1 MKNNCLNI
9 LIIEPYNSGSHA
21 AWGNG
26 YQNYSR
32 HNVEI
37 LGMEGRYWKWRMHG
51 GAVTLAKRFMKGGFK
66 PDLIFA
72 SDMLDLTTF
81 LALTRSKTADIP
93 IALYF
98 HENQLSYPWSPDDR
112 DVLNKRDSHYG
123 FINYSSA
130 LAADR
135 LFFNSGYHM
144 ESFLDE
150 VWRLLKNFPD
160 YNELDTVKNI
170 RNKSSILHLGLD
182 LKRLDEHRS
191 KGSQK
196 GEKPLILWNHRWE
209 YDKNPAD
216 FFRALYILQ
225 ERGLEFELA
234 ILGES
239 FRRKPEEFE
248 EARARLGDRIVHFG
262 YAEDFST
269 YASLLWKADIMPV
282 TSNQDFFGGSV
293 VEGIFCNNFPL
304 LPKRLAYPEH
314 IPEEFQEEFFYDD
327 FDDLLVRLERA
338 IISIKEIRSE
348 NETSSKGVSRFVKGY
363 RWEKMAP
370 RYDDMLSA
378 LSAGSKKL
386 YDS

>member
-1 MKNNCLNI
+1 MKSNILNI

-21 AWGNG
+21 AWAKG

-51 GAVTLAKRFMKGGFK
+51 GAVTLAKSFMEGDFK

-81 LALTRSKTADIP
+81 LALTRSRTADIP
-93 IALYF
+93 TALYF

-130 LAADR
+130 LAADK
-135 LFFNSGYHM
+135 LFFNSHYHM

-160 YNELDTVKNI
+160 YNELDTVRAI
-170 RNKSSILHLGLD
+170 RDKSNTLHLGLD
-182 LKRLDEHRS
+182 LKRLDGHRP
-191 KGSQK
+191 KNIQK

-216 FFRALYILQ
+216 FFKALQILA
-225 ERGLEFELA
+225 ERGIDFELA
-234 ILGES
+234 ILGEN
-239 FRRKPEEFE
+239 FRKKPDEFE
-248 EARARLGDRIVHFG
+248 EARKILGDRIIQFG
-262 YAEDFST
+262 YAEDFSS
-269 YASLLWKADIMPV
+269 YAALLWEADIMPV

-293 VEGIFCNNFPL
+293 VEGIYCNNFPL

-327 FDDLLVRLERA
+327 FDDLVNRLEQA
-338 IISIKEIRSE
+338 IINIDETRS
-348 NETSSKGVSRFVKGY
+348 KDVGRFVRGY
-363 RWEKMAP
+363 CWEEMAP
-370 RYDDMLSA
+370 VYDDLLSS
-378 LSAGSKKL
+378 LVT
-386 YDS
+386 D

>member
-1 MKNNCLNI
+1 MKNNI

-21 AWGNG
+21 AWAEG

-51 GAVTLAKRFMKGGFK
+51 GAVTLAKRFIEGDFK

-72 SDMLDLTTF
+72 SDMLDLSTF
-81 LALTRSKTADIP
+81 LALTRSRTAATP
-93 IALYF
+93 TALYF

-112 DVLNKRDSHYG
+112 DVIHKRDSHYG

-135 LFFNSGYHM
+135 LFFNSAYHM

-160 YNELDTVKNI
+160 YNELVTVKEM
-170 RNKSSILHLGLD
+170 RNKSSVLHLGLD
-182 LKRLDEHRS
+182 LKRLDGHRPES
-191 KGSQK
+191 IKKG
-196 GEKPLILWNHRWE
+196 GKPLILWNHRWE

-216 FFRALYILQ
+216 FFRALYIIA
-225 ERGLEFELA
+225 EKGLEFELA
-234 ILGES
+234 VLGEN
-239 FRRKPEEFE
+239 FRKKPAEFE
-248 EARARLGDRIVHFG
+248 EARERLGDRIVQFG
-262 YAEDFST
+262 YAEDFPS

-293 VEGIFCNNFPL
+293 VEGIYCNNFPL

-314 IPEEFQEEFFYDD
+314 IPEEFQEEFFYED
-327 FDDLLVRLERA
+327 FDDLVGRLEKA
-338 IISIKEIRSE
+338 IINIDDTRS
-348 NETSSKGVSRFVKGY
+348 KDVGRFVGGY
-363 RWEKMAP
+363 RWEEMAP
-370 RYDDMLSA
+370 RYDDLLKGLA
-378 LSAGSKKL
+378 LK
-386 YDS
+386 

>member
-1 MKNNCLNI
+1 MKSNILNI

-21 AWGNG
+21 AWAKG

-51 GAVTLAKRFMKGGFK
+51 GAVTLAKSFIEGNFK

-72 SDMLDLTTF
+72 SDMLDLTIF

-93 IALYF
+93 TALYF

-130 LAADR
+130 LAADK
-135 LFFNSGYHM
+135 LFFNSRYHM

-160 YNELDTVKNI
+160 YNELDTVRAI
-170 RNKSSILHLGLD
+170 RDKSNTLHLGLD

-191 KGSQK
+191 KNIQK
-196 GEKPLILWNHRWE
+196 SEKPLILWNHRWE

-216 FFRALYILQ
+216 FFKALHILA
-225 ERGLEFELA
+225 EREINFELA
-234 ILGES
+234 ILGEN
-239 FRRKPEEFE
+239 FRKKPDEFE
-248 EARARLGDRIVHFG
+248 EARKILGDRIIQFG
-262 YAEDFST
+262 YAEDFSS

-293 VEGIFCNNFPL
+293 VEGIYCNNFPL

-327 FDDLLVRLERA
+327 FDDLVNRLEQA
-338 IISIKEIRSE
+338 IINIDETRS
-348 NETSSKGVSRFVKGY
+348 KDVGRFVRGY
-363 RWEKMAP
+363 CWEEMAP
-370 RYDDMLSA
+370 VYDDLLSSLA
-378 LSAGSKKL
+378 T
-386 YDS
+386 D